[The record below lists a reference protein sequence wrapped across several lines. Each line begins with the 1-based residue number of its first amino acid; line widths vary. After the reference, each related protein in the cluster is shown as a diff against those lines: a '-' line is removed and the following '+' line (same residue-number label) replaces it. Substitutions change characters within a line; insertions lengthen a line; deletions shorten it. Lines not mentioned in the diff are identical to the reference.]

1 MGTAISVQ
9 DIVQCITNGFCM
21 GGVYILIGLGL
32 TLILSIMNI
41 LQFAH
46 GEIYMLGAFTVYFLC
61 VMHGVDL
68 YLSVFI
74 SMLTTAVIG
83 LIIERILLRPLKG
96 VFLSYVCVTTGLS
109 LILQTVILLAFSKG
123 VKQLPSLWRGTFD
136 VAGIMISRE
145 RVVAIVLAL
154 CLTLALYT
162 FLKQTKY
169 GLAMTAS
176 AQNREGALM
185 QGINPNVMS
194 ALAMAIGSGLAA
206 VGGALGAGIIA
217 PGLDPYMGGAAFM
230 KGITLIVIGGMGSI
244 PGTVVGGLILG
255 ISESVLALFFG
266 SQMGI
271 ILPLILVIAFL
282 IFRPKGL
289 FGHD

>member
-1 MGTAISVQ
+1 M
-9 DIVQCITNGFCM
+9 NGFCM
-21 GGVYILIGLGL
+21 GGTYILIGLGL
-32 TLILSIMNI
+32 TLILGIMNI

-46 GEIYMLGAFTVYFLC
+46 GEIYMVGAFTVYFLC
-61 VMHGVDL
+61 VMHGVNL

-74 SMLTTAVIG
+74 SMLTTPVIG

-109 LILQTVILLAFSKG
+109 LILQTVVMLLFSKG
-123 VKQLPSLWRGTFD
+123 VKQLPSLWRGPFG
-136 VAGIMISRE
+136 VAGIFVSKE
-145 RVVAIVLAL
+145 RFVAIVIAL
-154 CLTLALYT
+154 CLTLALYL

-194 ALAMAIGSGLAA
+194 ALVMAIGSGLAA
-206 VGGALGAGIIA
+206 VGGALGGSIFN
-217 PGLDPYMGGAAFM
+217 LDPYMGGLAFM
-230 KGITLIVIGGMGSI
+230 KGITLIVIGGLGSI
-244 PGTVVGGLILG
+244 PGAVVGGLILG
-255 ISESVLALFFG
+255 VSESVLALFFG

-282 IFRPKGL
+282 IFKPRGL
-289 FGHD
+289 FGHE

>member
-1 MGTAISVQ
+1 MGVEITGQDVVQ
-9 DIVQCITNGFCM
+9 GILNGLCM

-32 TLILSIMNI
+32 TLILSIMSI

-46 GEIYMLGAFTVYFLC
+46 GEVYMLGAFTVYLLC
-61 VMHGVDL
+61 VLNGVNL

-74 SMLTTAVIG
+74 SMITTAVIG
-83 LIIERILLRPLKG
+83 LIIERIFLRPLKG

-109 LILQTVILLAFSKG
+109 LILQTVVMLLFSKG
-123 VKQLPSLWRGTFD
+123 VKQLPSLWKGTFA
-136 VAGIMISRE
+136 VGGMFVSKE
-145 RVVAIVLAL
+145 RVVAIFLAL
-154 CLTLALYT
+154 CLTLALYA
-162 FLKQTKY
+162 FLKRTKY

-194 ALAMAIGSGLAA
+194 ALVMAIGSGLAA
-206 VGGALGAGIIA
+206 VGGAMGASIIP
-217 PGLDPYMGGAAFM
+217 PGLDPYMGGPAFT
-230 KGITLIVIGGMGSI
+230 KGITLIVIGGLGSI
-244 PGTVVGGLILG
+244 MGTIAGGLILG
-255 ISESVLALFFG
+255 ICENILALYFG

-271 ILPLILVIAFL
+271 ILPLLLVIAFL

>member
-1 MGTAISVQ
+1 MGTAISGQ
-9 DIVQCITNGFCM
+9 DIVQCIMNGFCM

-32 TLILSIMNI
+32 TLILGIMNI

-46 GEIYMLGAFTVYFLC
+46 GEVYMLGAFTVYFFC
-61 VMHGVDL
+61 VMHGVNL
-68 YLSVFI
+68 YAAVFI

-109 LILQTVILLAFSKG
+109 LILQTVVMLLFSKG
-123 VKQLPSLWRGTFD
+123 VKQLPSLWKGTFD
-136 VAGIMISRE
+136 VAGMFVSKE
-145 RVVAIVLAL
+145 RFVAIVIAL

-162 FLKQTKY
+162 FLKRTKY

-176 AQNREGALM
+176 AQNREGSLM

-194 ALAMAIGSGLAA
+194 AMVVAIGSGLAA
-206 VGGALGAGIIA
+206 VGGALGGSIFS
-217 PGLDPYMGGAAFM
+217 LDPYMGGLAFM
-230 KGITLIVIGGMGSI
+230 KGITLIVIGGMGSL

-255 ISESVLALFFG
+255 VSESVLALFFG